1 MAGFCHYFLKYVLF
15 FFNIVF
21 WLGGCGIL
29 GVGIWLSIRHGSMS
43 TLSPG
48 FPLLSA
54 ANILTT
60 IGAVTMIAGFL
71 GCLGAIKDNRC
82 LLLSFFILL
91 LIILVLE
98 LVGGILFFIF
108 KAEIE
113 QWTRQDLL
121 EGLQLYGREGN
132 TGLTNAWNSL
142 QQKFVCCGVGNHTD
156 WFHIY
161 GESRVPKSCC
171 GYAATKCDPF
181 LPPVV
186 TRPGCYDSLHTWL
199 GENVLYIGLGAL
211 SMLLVQVLGMAF
223 SMSLFSHLQWEEKE
237 YE

>member
-15 FFNIVF
+15 FFNLVF

-82 LLLSFFILL
+82 LLLSFVILL

-142 QQKFVCCGVGNHTD
+142 QQKC
-156 WFHIY
+156 
-161 GESRVPKSCC
+161 K
-171 GYAATKCDPF
+171 GYT
-181 LPPVV
+181 
-186 TRPGCYDSLHTWL
+186 
-199 GENVLYIGLGAL
+199 
-211 SMLLVQVLGMAF
+211 VQVTHGIM
-223 SMSLFSHLQWEEKE
+223 H
-237 YE
+237 